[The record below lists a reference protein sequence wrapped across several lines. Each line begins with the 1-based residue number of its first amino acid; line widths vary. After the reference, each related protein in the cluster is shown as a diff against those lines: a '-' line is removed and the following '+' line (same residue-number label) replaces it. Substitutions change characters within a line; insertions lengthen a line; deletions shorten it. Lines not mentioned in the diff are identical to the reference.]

1 MDKFSKKEFGIVD
14 EQFHYLLQMGVK
26 DAFNVGD
33 FDKLT
38 KKEKMK
44 VSAIKHKAVIEV
56 TKEGTTGVAATGMIN
71 IKIYMFI

>member
-1 MDKFSKKEFGIVD
+1 
-14 EQFHYLLQMGVK
+14 MGVK

-44 VSAIKHKAVIEV
+44 VNAIKHKAVIEV
-56 TKEGTTGVAATGMIN
+56 TKEGTTGVAATGMLTMLKNLI
-71 IKIYMFI
+71 I